1 MHWFESSSG
10 LLKQG
15 ENMFDK
21 IIDFIISIW
30 DKLTFFQ
37 IVKQYQQ
44 GAWLRFGKLRKIVGP
59 GLYFKI
65 PLLDEIDCYHVLTTA
80 MTLDAQSVT
89 TKDEKEVVAKGIIKY
104 KIADLSKQF
113 TDVYDAVDAISD
125 VSMGIIKNIISKKTW
140 EECKEENLDNEITKK
155 VRTEAK
161 KWGIEVEAVTLSDL
175 SRMRSFRFLT
185 FQNKPNND

>member
-1 MHWFESSSG
+1 
-10 LLKQG
+10 
-15 ENMFDK
+15 MFDK
-21 IIDFIISIW
+21 LLDFIIQMW
-30 DKLTFFQ
+30 EKLTFFT

-44 GAWLRFGKLRKIVGP
+44 GAWLRVGKLRKIVGP

-185 FQNKPNND
+185 FQLKPNND